1 MAKTISNK
9 GVEELRTEI
18 DDLDAE
24 ISAHGEAAA
33 RARKAQ
39 RPLLK
44 RKDELVNT
52 LNDRLRADG
61 SAITLGDN
69 GA

>member
-1 MAKTISNK
+1 MAKTTSNDD
-9 GVEELRTEI
+9 LREEI
-18 DDLDAE
+18 DDLDKE
-24 ISAHGEAAA
+24 IGAHGEAAA
-33 RARKAQ
+33 RARKTQ

-61 SAITLGDN
+61 SATTLGDD